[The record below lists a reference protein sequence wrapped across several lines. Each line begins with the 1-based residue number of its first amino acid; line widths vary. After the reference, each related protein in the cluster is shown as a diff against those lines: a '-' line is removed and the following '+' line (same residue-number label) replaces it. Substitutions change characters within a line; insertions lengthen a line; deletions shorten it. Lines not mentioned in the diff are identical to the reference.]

1 MNKQI
6 KWPLIL
12 IFAAF
17 SFFSNLTIAA
27 LDEMPIKPWVEPK
40 VDGSQ
45 FAYDCRATGGT
56 LLQPQITLEAC
67 QTFLFERL
75 SYPTTPCDTVSCRWY
90 KMSNPHLKAGT
101 CVNGLPNCVFQFDL
115 TSYTVVSGGR
125 VSEYLQRDQD
135 MGYANNNK
143 PITVKT
149 CPPTPESP
157 YTVGPVP
164 ESDQNPTHEV
174 CKLKF
179 TPCPLGYYA
188 NAVSSMPGQPAQ
200 CVPIQCPAKG
210 QQSTSIKNLK
220 GIIPLGASG
229 TYCDG
234 LCNYS
239 IESGSIAYAGQ
250 QFATGVSLGSQCGQS
265 PVEGQKFT
273 PLDKEKN
280 CKEYTLSSTGS
291 AFLDCQEGATDEPVP
306 DTDNPLPDLEQS
318 KVPDEP
324 VIDPFTGIECTTVDD
339 KMSCVGKNVTDAIT
353 KQTKDQAKLAAER
366 HNKLLE
372 AQKEITEYVERQQ
385 QKREDARKTD
395 AVTMVEAIQEVNR
408 TLQTGGGGGGGGTG
422 TIVGLEGL
430 VSAVEV
436 IGEGVNETSVET
448 DSEPSEGIESFYEA
462 EYPNGFQDVWQK
474 NKAAFEN
481 TEMNQYLQSWKLTA
495 GGAAPPMQL
504 CFNIMVDFGCAEFVI
519 DPRVFPFLRI
529 IMLVSTA
536 FLCRALI
543 FGG

>member
-17 SFFSNLTIAA
+17 SFFSNLTFAA

-40 VDGSQ
+40 VDGSK

-90 KMSNPHLKAGT
+90 KMTNPHLKVGS
-101 CVNGLPNCVFQFDL
+101 CVNGLPNCIFQFDL

-149 CPPTPESP
+149 CPPTPDSP

-174 CKLKF
+174 CKMKF

-188 NAVSSMPGQPAQ
+188 NAVSTMPGQAAQ

-220 GIIPLGASG
+220 GIIPLGGSG

-239 IESGSIAYAGQ
+239 IEAGSIAYAGQ

-265 PVEGQKFT
+265 PVDGQKFT

-280 CKEYTLSSTGS
+280 CTEYTLSGTGAS
-291 AFLDCQEGATDEPVP
+291 FLECLEGTDEPAP
-306 DTDNPLPDLEQS
+306 DPNNPDLNLDAK
-318 KVPDEP
+318 KVDPQP
-324 VIDPFTGIECTTVDD
+324 TIDPFTGIECTTVED

-353 KQTKDQAKLAAER
+353 KQTKDEAKLAAER

-372 AQKEITEYVERQQ
+372 AQKEITDYVERQQ
-385 QKREDARKTD
+385 RNREEARKND

-408 TLQTGGGGGGGGTG
+408 TLQTGGGGGGTG

-430 VSAVEV
+430 VSAVEG

-448 DSEPSEGIESFYEA
+448 DLEPSEGIESFYEA

-481 TEMNQYLQSWKLTA
+481 TEMNQYLDSWRLTA
-495 GGAAPPMQL
+495 QGSPPPMQL
-504 CFNIMVDFGCAEFVI
+504 CFNIMVDFGCSEFVI